1 MSRQGFT
8 PHELRLLA
16 AYSQPITICPTVY
29 NLPMPNLVTR
39 LSKFSRK
46 HSSTP
51 YPIYR
56 DIDARGIEIPNDL
69 IVISN
74 PLDIEEI

>member
-16 AYSQPITICPTVY
+16 AYHHPATQCPTIY
-29 NLPMPNLVTR
+29 NLPMSNTS
-39 LSKFSRK
+39 LSVNRK
-46 HSSTP
+46 QSSTP

-56 DIDARGIEIPNDL
+56 DIDVRGIEIPNDL
-69 IVISN
+69 VVISN
-74 PLDIEEI
+74 PLGIEEI